1 MKKATKK
8 DKILITIAVIG
19 VMITMILCLFHIKP
33 DWKYMLG
40 QIVTASVHTSDIN
53 LSDTNDLQ
61 TMSYK
66 ASIEKDAENINED
79 QSLLLVNKNNTIPP
93 NFTADLTDY
102 NKDGLKMNS
111 CMIEAFKHLSD
122 DISTKF
128 GESLYIMSGYR
139 TAEEQL
145 ELYNNQGG
153 STAEIPGASEHQ
165 TGLALDVYVN
175 NYAGYGFLK
184 SEVGQFVNSE
194 CWKYGFI
201 IRYPMLKSDITGIDF
216 EPWHIRYVGIP
227 HAEIIYKKGIT
238 LEEYSD
244 LYDEGKFYE
253 YGDYIISRQTTKNL
267 TLPKEFQSC
276 NISADNAGN
285 YYITAHK

>member
-19 VMITMILCLFHIKP
+19 IMVTMTLCLFHIKP
-33 DWKYMLG
+33 DWKYMLSS
-40 QIVTASVHTSDIN
+40 IVTASFHSSDVS
-53 LSDTNDLQ
+53 LSDTDELQ

-66 ASIEKDAENINED
+66 ILAEKDIENISED
-79 QSLLLVNKNNTIPP
+79 QSLMLVNKNNTIPA

-102 NKDGLKMNS
+102 NEDGLKMNS
-111 CMIEAFKHLSD
+111 CMTKAFKSLSD
-122 DISTKF
+122 DVFNKF
-128 GESLYIMSGYR
+128 GENLYIMSGYR

-184 SEVGQFVNSE
+184 SETGQYVNSE

-238 LEEYSD
+238 LEEYAV
-244 LYDEGKFYE
+244 Y
-253 YGDYIISRQTTKNL
+253 
-267 TLPKEFQSC
+267 
-276 NISADNAGN
+276 A
-285 YYITAHK
+285 

>member
-145 ELYNNQGG
+145 EIYNNQGG

-285 YYITAHK
+285 YYITVHK